1 MSSVIVSLSQ
11 LRKIFVLVI
20 CLVKEDMDQFTR
32 FPFLVY
38 IAVFVFDIRLKG
50 CFPIAKYYY

>member
-1 MSSVIVSLSQ
+1 MSSVIASLSQ

-38 IAVFVFDIRLKG
+38 IAVFVFDTPSVPL
-50 CFPIAKYYY
+50 A